1 MPTASQL
8 GQAQHDADQL
18 QVRYA
23 GVAIGVGSYVLI
35 PNTTA
40 NGKVLNLAGIMAGSS
55 LILMSFSAIKE
66 APKDKREHLTRNAKK
81 FNKLKNVSNLV
92 DNLCIVSHLFVI
104 CILFKTIANDHVLE
118 NVLNA

>member
-18 QVRYA
+18 QVWYA

-40 NGKVLNLAGIMAGSS
+40 KGKVLNLAGIMAGSS

-66 APKDKREHLTRNAKK
+66 APKDKREELTTNTDKVNEINERLDVPTRVTPA
-81 FNKLKNVSNLV
+81 
-92 DNLCIVSHLFVI
+92 
-104 CILFKTIANDHVLE
+104 E
-118 NVLNA
+118 NIPTTRRKRTT